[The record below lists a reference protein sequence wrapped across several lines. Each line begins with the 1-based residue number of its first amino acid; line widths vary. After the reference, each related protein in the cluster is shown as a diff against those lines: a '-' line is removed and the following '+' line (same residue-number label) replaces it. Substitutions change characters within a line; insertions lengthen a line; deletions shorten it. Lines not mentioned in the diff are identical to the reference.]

1 MTSTPAKYLLWHYLK
16 KTKQILGIIK
26 NFLAFGAYFF
36 SAKEMLFSLFSPWK
50 RQTEDFGRG
59 FDPAVYFRVLGENLI
74 AIVIGFIVRVFFLV
88 IFSVFELIVI
98 IVGAAVFLIWIF
110 LPILT
115 ITGII
120 CGIRLILNYV

>member
-1 MTSTPAKYLLWHYLK
+1 MTSTPVKYLLWHYLK
-16 KTKQILGIIK
+16 KTKQILSTIK

-50 RQTEDFGRG
+50 RQTENFGRG

-74 AIVIGFIVRVFFLV
+74 AIIIGFVVRAFFLV
-88 IFSVFELIVI
+88 IFLVFEMAVI
-98 IVGAAVFLIWIF
+98 IIGGAVFLIWIF

-115 ITGII
+115 IAGIV
-120 CGIRLILNYV
+120 CGIRLIFNYV